1 MCFLLLSLVPAQD
14 PVISGPVPP
23 APTALDVNRL
33 YNYTCTSSN
42 GYLAANI
49 SWKLGTSLGNSIDVS
64 PSVSGRTFRVS
75 ESTVTNSDSTL
86 TKVSTLS
93 LVPITDD
100 HGKLL
105 FCVTSQST
113 APGATVQTITKS
125 TSVSVFVQRRS
136 PFIFFSLVPEVF
148 LAPGM
153 LREPAFSSTWC
164 DAWFSLEKG
173 IRDFS
178 NFIAEIPVVQ
188 LLNTSYTVEVGQ
200 SVTLGCRILTALP
213 SATNVYWSRFINN
226 AYDRVA
232 IDNVRYFGSTVGNP
246 NLTIT
251 NVALSDATSYQ
262 CSATNTA
269 GTGNSAMAMLIVTGS
284 EYSKVFPLHVF

>member
-1 MCFLLLSLVPAQD
+1 MCFLILSLVPAQD

-136 PFIFFSLVPEVF
+136 PFIFFSLVQWFPRSSLHPECF
-148 LAPGM
+148 G
-153 LREPAFSSTWC
+153 
-164 DAWFSLEKG
+164 
-173 IRDFS
+173 
-178 NFIAEIPVVQ
+178 NQ
-188 LLNTSYTVEVGQ
+188 LLVLHDVMHGFLWRKEFVIFQISLQKSRLFSY
-200 SVTLGCRILTALP
+200 
-213 SATNVYWSRFINN
+213 
-226 AYDRVA
+226 
-232 IDNVRYFGSTVGNP
+232 
-246 NLTIT
+246 
-251 NVALSDATSYQ
+251 
-262 CSATNTA
+262 
-269 GTGNSAMAMLIVTGS
+269 
-284 EYSKVFPLHVF
+284 

>member
-1 MCFLLLSLVPAQD
+1 MCFHILSLVPAQD
-14 PVISGPVPP
+14 PVISGPVPS
-23 APTALDVNRL
+23 ASTALDVNRL
-33 YNYTCTSSN
+33 YNYTCSSSN

-136 PFIFFSLVPEVF
+136 TFIFLVWFPRSSLHPECF
-148 LAPGM
+148 G
-153 LREPAFSSTWC
+153 
-164 DAWFSLEKG
+164 
-173 IRDFS
+173 
-178 NFIAEIPVVQ
+178 NQ
-188 LLNTSYTVEVGQ
+188 LL
-200 SVTLGCRILTALP
+200 A
-213 SATNVYWSRFINN
+213 
-226 AYDRVA
+226 
-232 IDNVRYFGSTVGNP
+232 
-246 NLTIT
+246 
-251 NVALSDATSYQ
+251 
-262 CSATNTA
+262 
-269 GTGNSAMAMLIVTGS
+269 
-284 EYSKVFPLHVF
+284 LHVHDVMNGFLWRKEFVIFQISLQKSRLFSY

>member
-1 MCFLLLSLVPAQD
+1 MYFLILSLVPAQD
-14 PVISGPVPP
+14 PVISGPVPS

-136 PFIFFSLVPEVF
+136 TFIFLVWFPRSSLHPECF
-148 LAPGM
+148 G
-153 LREPAFSSTWC
+153 
-164 DAWFSLEKG
+164 
-173 IRDFS
+173 
-178 NFIAEIPVVQ
+178 NQ
-188 LLNTSYTVEVGQ
+188 LL
-200 SVTLGCRILTALP
+200 A
-213 SATNVYWSRFINN
+213 
-226 AYDRVA
+226 
-232 IDNVRYFGSTVGNP
+232 
-246 NLTIT
+246 
-251 NVALSDATSYQ
+251 
-262 CSATNTA
+262 
-269 GTGNSAMAMLIVTGS
+269 
-284 EYSKVFPLHVF
+284 LHVHDVMNGFLWRKEFVIFQISLQKSRLFSY